1 MGLCRFW
8 LSATF
13 GFLLGL
19 EPLAFRRSFDWALP
33 VLWKGGLWLSTAP
46 LGGLLPVFWKV
57 GFWLSASLLGGLLP
71 GLWWGLEVSFFEK
84 MIEVKNIIKRYGNL
98 EVLKGVSVTIGDG
111 EIVSIVGPSGAG
123 KTTLLQIIGTLD
135 KPDSGSVLFDG
146 TDVLALKDKELARFR
161 NRNIGFVF
169 QFHQLLPEFTTLEN
183 VAMPALIG
191 GEKRSEA
198 FARAKELLSYMNLSD
213 RFEHKPAQLS
223 GGERQRV
230 AVARALINKPAVILA
245 DEPSGSLD
253 TQNKQ
258 ELHKLFFTLRDEM
271 KQTFVIVT
279 HDESLAGDTDRV
291 LHMRDGLIVTPE
303 PESEIIV

>member
-1 MGLCRFW
+1 MGFCHFW

-19 EPLAFRRSFDWALP
+19 EPLAFHRSFDWGLP
-33 VLWKGGLWLSTAP
+33 VLWKGGLWLSA
-46 LGGLLPVFWKV
+46 
-57 GFWLSASLLGGLLP
+57 ALLGGLLP
-71 GLWWGLEVSFFEK
+71 ALWVAVLGLGGEFFEK

-191 GEKRSEA
+191 GEKRSDA

>member
-1 MGLCRFW
+1 MGFCHFW

-33 VLWKGGLWLSTAP
+33 VLWKGGLWLSTA
-46 LGGLLPVFWKV
+46 
-57 GFWLSASLLGGLLP
+57 LLGGLLP
-71 GLWWGLEVSFFEK
+71 ALWVAVVGLGGEFFEK

-258 ELHKLFFTLRDEM
+258 ELHKLFFTLRDEL

>member
-33 VLWKGGLWLSTAP
+33 VLWKGGLWLSTA
-46 LGGLLPVFWKV
+46 
-57 GFWLSASLLGGLLP
+57 LLGGLLP
-71 GLWWGLEVSFFEK
+71 ALWVAVVGLGGEFFEK